1 MVFICA
7 LGAAIANALTSV
19 FQRLGVEDA
28 PADAT
33 LTVGLLTHAL
43 RRGVWLFGFALMILS
58 FLLQAIA
65 LHLGQLSEV
74 QPVLTLEL
82 LFLVVVLAVWFRFNV
97 GAREYLG
104 ALAAGAG
111 LAGFLIFADPRA
123 GTSPPTSWEWTIATI
138 ACGGA
143 MVIAVALALRGP
155 RWWRAALF
163 GTASAIGF
171 ACTAALI
178 KAVGDYFVQ
187 DWASI
192 FVHAQTYG
200 LVVFGVGSV
209 YLAQNAYHA
218 GPIIASQSTIVLVD
232 PLVSILIGVG
242 LFGDDL
248 RTAGAWG
255 PLEALSLLVL
265 FAGAFSLLRSP
276 LVSGLKSGDAAAQ
289 AELLGG
295 RRDHDA
301 VPHPLSPPPLGHG

>member
-19 FQRLGVEDA
+19 FQRMGVEDA
-28 PADAT
+28 PAEST
-33 LTVGLLTHAL
+33 LTLGLLTHAL
-43 RRGVWLFGFALMILS
+43 RRGVWLLGFVLMVFS
-58 FLLQAIA
+58 FLFQAIA
-65 LHLGQLSEV
+65 LHFGQLSEV

-82 LFLVVVLAVWFRFNV
+82 LFLVFVLAVWFRFKV

-111 LAGFLIFADPRA
+111 LAGFLVFANPRP
-123 GTSPPTSWEWTIATI
+123 GSTPPPPWEWGIATA

-143 MVIAVALALRGP
+143 MAIAVVLALRGP

-171 ACTAALI
+171 AFTAALI
-178 KAVGDYFVQ
+178 KAVGDYFAQ
-187 DWASI
+187 DWVSV
-192 FVHAQTYG
+192 FVHPQTYG
-200 LVVFGVGSV
+200 LALFGLASV

-218 GPIIASQSTIVLVD
+218 GPIVASQSTIVLVD
-232 PLVSILIGVG
+232 PLVSIIIGVT

-248 RTAGAWG
+248 RTSGAWG
-255 PLEALSLLVL
+255 PLEAFSLLVL
-265 FAGAFSLLRSP
+265 FAGAFSLVQSP
-276 LVSGLKSGDAAAQ
+276 LVRGIKGVDARD

-295 RRDHDA
+295 RRRHDS
-301 VPHPLSPPPLGHG
+301 VPHPLSPPPLGHS